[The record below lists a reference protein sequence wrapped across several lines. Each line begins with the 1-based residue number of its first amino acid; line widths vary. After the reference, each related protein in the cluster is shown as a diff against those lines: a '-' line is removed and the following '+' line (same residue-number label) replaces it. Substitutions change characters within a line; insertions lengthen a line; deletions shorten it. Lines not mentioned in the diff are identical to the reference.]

1 MSSPPDID
9 PYVALGVAKDAT
21 ISEIRAAHRK
31 RVLKCHPDKI
41 QDISQ
46 RNAAQDEFQRV
57 QQAYELLSDDSRRA
71 RYDQKVKLA
80 DLKRELMERR
90 RTEAMYSSPR
100 GSGNAREMR
109 GGHIVEE
116 RVPVDVFLDE
126 ELRYTDEPR
135 TMSRKDN
142 EYGKRPKAKP
152 TEEKKKS
159 RVPPTSY
166 RAAKDDRE
174 SAKATQADRAKQR
187 DRDRKRQAS
196 AKYEEVYESFSPRV
210 VSDPSDSSDSDTYV
224 PPRKPAASRRT
235 TRESRESREPR
246 ESRSRPTESSSRR
259 HERIYD
265 DEDDYSDRY
274 ASNKHDGW
282 QTLAEQHIERS
293 KYEVPRSSRSPQR
306 PRGYDSTEPE
316 SSASRRSGRSSHST
330 RNQSSS
336 RNNSYEHLE
345 SSRSYDF
352 KPPKI
357 PTTATSPGHKA
368 SIRPSLFHRAA
379 TAGSTGFTRKREGSG
394 REEPILEK
402 MAREQVR
409 ESIPSRSSKRYDSG
423 YSSPSTPEM
432 PQRGASPK
440 TTTTRYKIDDPV
452 VIEPSSKSKYRSVS
466 PERPRGPPK
475 RSSTFQ
481 YKSEASPRI
490 EVRTVRPSRPHG
502 DVEYS
507 PRIRGEDVKYTRE
520 IRPSDVNRSSPQ
532 YADQYPRHA
541 PARRQSAYA

>member
-1 MSSPPDID
+1 
-9 PYVALGVAKDAT
+9 
-21 ISEIRAAHRK
+21 
-31 RVLKCHPDKI
+31 
-41 QDISQ
+41 
-46 RNAAQDEFQRV
+46 
-57 QQAYELLSDDSRRA
+57 
-71 RYDQKVKLA
+71 
-80 DLKRELMERR
+80 
-90 RTEAMYSSPR
+90 
-100 GSGNAREMR
+100 MR

-116 RVPVDVFLDE
+116 RVPVDVFLDD
-126 ELRYTDEPR
+126 ELRYTEEPR
-135 TMSRKDN
+135 NMSRKDS

-159 RVPPTSY
+159 RAPSTSY
-166 RAAKDDRE
+166 RAAKDVRE
-174 SAKATQADRAKQR
+174 SVKATQADKAKQR

-196 AKYEEVYESFSPRV
+196 AKYEEVYEPFSPRV
-210 VSDPSDSSDSDTYV
+210 VSDPSDLSDSDTYV
-224 PPRKPAASRRT
+224 PPRRPAASRRT

-246 ESRSRPTESSSRR
+246 ERESRSRPTESSRR
-259 HERIYD
+259 RERIYED
-265 DEDDYSDRY
+265 DDDYSDRY

-293 KYEVPRSSRSPQR
+293 KYEILRSSRSPPR

-316 SSASRRSGRSSHST
+316 SSASRRSGRTSRST
-330 RNQSSS
+330 RDQSSS

-368 SIRPSLFHRAA
+368 SIRPSLFTRAA
-379 TAGSTGFTRKREGSG
+379 TAGATGFTRKREGSG
-394 REEPILEK
+394 REEPSLEK

-409 ESIPSRSSKRYDSG
+409 EPREPIPSRSSKRYDSG

-475 RSSTFQ
+475 RSSTYQ

-507 PRIRGEDVKYTRE
+507 PRIRGEDIMYTRE
-520 IRPSDVNRSSPQ
+520 IRPGDVNRSSP
-532 YADQYPRHA
+532 YADQYPRHP